1 MPGKRHKGLGMN
13 RAKKKKAVP
22 VATVEEEAEFEEEAE
37 DAPDAPPAPP
47 PPHIG
52 TPAARTGESCGSWRA
67 VIRGQI
73 GAGAGGRKGRK
84 AAVRAAQHDV
94 NKKERK
100 WERVKKSYLDNEKYS
115 VWDVQSVV
123 QRVEMRLFRADI
135 ELGRARAVLVQRSDS
150 YTRLRCFLIW
160 HKRLVAC
167 AGKDPLVER
176 FYQRAF
182 ARVLQ
187 PAPCPLW
194 KSMWPGMSHNI
205 WDWNR
210 QNFGLALT
218 MKLDSY

>member
-1 MPGKRHKGLGMN
+1 MTPMPGKRQTGVGMN
-13 RAKKKKAVP
+13 RAEKKKVVT
-22 VATVEEEAEFEEEAE
+22 VATVEEESESDDEAE
-37 DAPDAPPAPP
+37 DDPQAPPAPP
-47 PPHIG
+47 LPTLEPPP
-52 TPAARTGESCGSWRA
+52 PALVESVAAEVPSA
-67 VIRGQI
+67 AIQFKQQL
-73 GAGAGGRKGRK
+73 AEAK
-84 AAVRAAQHDV
+84 AAVRAAQRDV

-115 VWDVQSVV
+115 IWDVRSVV

-135 ELGRARAVLVQRSDS
+135 ELGRARAVLVQRSNS

-182 ARVLQ
+182 ARVQQ

-210 QNFGLALT
+210 QNYGLALT